1 MASPQVENGHIDIAN
16 EIAEQ
21 FCRYRISG
29 EEWMVLWAIIRK
41 TYGWKKKED
50 RIALSQFAVMTGL
63 KKPHIV
69 RALRK
74 LQSKRIIVIKNDTT
88 DINSYRFNKDFDKWE
103 SLSKKIP
110 SYFKESSLKP
120 FCYLCGFSDAIE
132 EHHINLRSDG
142 GSDRVEN
149 KIILCPN
156 CHTLVHKGKYT
167 PEFLRT
173 KKDTTEKT
181 IIKIDNPINEIGVSK
196 KIHTK
201 DTTKDTITKE
211 KPPISPKNK
220 NEEIILPEWLSKE
233 LWEQFKEHRKI
244 FKPKLSHQAEQL
256 NLNKLI
262 DLHNRGHD
270 PKVIIEEAIAHGWKS
285 FYEPKNKPTHPLKG
299 KFSDKTI
306 QNIENFKT
314 FIAMGEE

>member
-1 MASPQVENGHIDIAN
+1 MASPQKENGYTAIAN
-16 EIAEQ
+16 ELLEEMLKSEW
-21 FCRYRISG
+21 SG
-29 EEWMVLWAIIRK
+29 QDFKVVLLVARK
-41 TYGWKKKED
+41 TYGFHKTED
-50 RIALSQFAVMTGL
+50 FIALSQIQQLTGMSKVRCSQVVNRL
-63 KKPHIV
+63 QLMKILTVTENINGFTKKYKLNKNFDEWLTVNEFINRYRKTKQTVKVLRNRP
-69 RALRK
+69 LRK
-74 LQSKRIIVIKNDTT
+74 
-88 DINSYRFNKDFDKWE
+88 
-103 SLSKKIP
+103 
-110 SYFKESSLKP
+110 
-120 FCYLCGFSDAIE
+120 
-132 EHHINLRSDG
+132 
-142 GSDRVEN
+142 
-149 KIILCPN
+149 IL
-156 CHTLVHKGKYT
+156 
-167 PEFLRT
+167 
-173 KKDTTEKT
+173 
-181 IIKIDNPINEIGVSK
+181 
-196 KIHTK
+196 
-201 DTTKDTITKE
+201 TTKETITKETITKE

>member
-1 MASPQVENGHIDIAN
+1 MASPQAENGHIDIAN

-74 LQSKRIIVIKNDTT
+74 LQSKRIIIVIKNDTT

-211 KPPISPKNK
+211 KTDSDFSIFYSAYPNKKAPKKALEVWKKLNGNRPPVDQLLEAIKKQIEWRKNA
-220 NEEIILPEWLSKE
+220 NGEFRPEWKHPATWLNQGCWMDEVEIKKE
-233 LWEQFKEHRKI
+233 EKK
-244 FKPKLSHQAEQL
+244 
-256 NLNKLI
+256 
-262 DLHNRGHD
+262 
-270 PKVIIEEAIAHGWKS
+270 
-285 FYEPKNKPTHPLKG
+285 
-299 KFSDKTI
+299 KTW
-306 QNIENFKT
+306 NS
-314 FIAMGEE
+314 